1 MLTRILHNSPNL
13 CEFIGHLDLPLTEP
27 QRQHVINLVDAL
39 LVCDTVK
46 TLSELQ
52 RQFVQCVDASNMAD
66 TLRIAPWTAETLSNR
81 VGTFLLKEAIN
92 RVNRLGLPKV
102 ICISLDDSLGGKD
115 KATHRLEVVDWHYDH
130 TESSKGKPR
139 FKNGFVYLDCNL
151 WIGGLAFTYTIR
163 LYLREET
170 IRRLNR
176 NRASEDRL
184 HFASKNTLLRRIL
197 KELKSLLPEDFSV
210 YVLFDIWYASA
221 RSLKYIYRQGWHTI
235 CAIKSNRKLD
245 GQRVDQRILAQR
257 HRRYAPVVITAAD
270 NTRTTYLVRDLL
282 GRLEDVPFNVRVLVS
297 KRHYRDRHPAYFVCT
312 DLSLGLSQPLQW
324 YAKRWGCETDNFY
337 LKTRL
342 GLGDFRVQSYEATD
356 KWCAVVHLGWAYVQ
370 WRLSLE
376 QDDYLR
382 TPADVIRR
390 HRDEHTRDWLVG
402 ACQEA
407 IATGDVEAVVQR
419 FMREDEC
426 SSSLRRLQA

>member
-1 MLTRILHNSPNL
+1 
-13 CEFIGHLDLPLTEP
+13 
-27 QRQHVINLVDAL
+27 

-139 FKNGFVYLDCNL
+139 FKNCFVYLDCNL
-151 WIGGLAFTYTIR
+151 LIGGLAFTYTIR

-282 GRLEDVPFNVRVLVS
+282 GRLEMCPSMFACWYQKGITGIDTRRTLFVRIC
-297 KRHYRDRHPAYFVCT
+297 P
-312 DLSLGLSQPLQW
+312 
-324 YAKRWGCETDNFY
+324 WGFLN
-337 LKTRL
+337 RSS
-342 GLGDFRVQSYEATD
+342 GM
-356 KWCAVVHLGWAYVQ
+356 
-370 WRLSLE
+370 
-376 QDDYLR
+376 
-382 TPADVIRR
+382 PN
-390 HRDEHTRDWLVG
+390 VG
-402 ACQEA
+402 AVRP
-407 IATGDVEAVVQR
+407 TT
-419 FMREDEC
+419 FT
-426 SSSLRRLQA
+426 LRLVWA